1 MPTHQD
7 LHPLTVASLW
17 AFHRAREVPSDTPAA
32 VVEERRRDFY
42 AGAAALLSG
51 MLDLVDDPDGD
62 PDRGPTARELDDI
75 ERIAEELADFAPD
88 GGPGPD

>member
-1 MPTHQD
+1 MTTCHDPA
-7 LHPLTVASLW
+7 PLTVAFLW
-17 AFHRAREVPSDTPAA
+17 ASHREREVPPDTPVAI
-32 VVEERRRDFY
+32 VEERRRDFY

-88 GGPGPD
+88 GGPGPG